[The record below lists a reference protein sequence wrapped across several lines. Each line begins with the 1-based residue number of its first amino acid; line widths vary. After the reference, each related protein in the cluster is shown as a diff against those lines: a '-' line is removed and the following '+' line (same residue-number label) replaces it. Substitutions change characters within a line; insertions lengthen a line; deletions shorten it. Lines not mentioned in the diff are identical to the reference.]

1 LKIKTKDL
9 ALITIYAALYAAL
22 VFAFAPISF
31 GALQFRIAGTLR
43 PGISKKWIL
52 AIGYGLGVIVGNI
65 FTPFPLYYE
74 LLFMPAMS
82 LVAGLAGYLA
92 AKPFKQN
99 HFICGLVI
107 APIIAV
113 SVSWMLSQ
121 PLTLNL
127 PMIIS
132 LPGLLVTEITICLIG
147 ATIFKLI
154 EKRFKWWQT

>member
-1 LKIKTKDL
+1 LHLKIKTKDL

-22 VFAFAPISF
+22 VFAFAPISY
-31 GALQFRIAGTLR
+31 GALQFRIAGVLR

-52 AIGYGLGVIVGNI
+52 AIGYGLGVVVGNI

-82 LVAGLAGYLA
+82 LIAGLAGYLV

-99 HFICGLVI
+99 YFVSGLVI

-113 SVSWMLSQ
+113 SVSWILSQ
-121 PLTLNL
+121 H
-127 PMIIS
+127 
-132 LPGLLVTEITICLIG
+132 
-147 ATIFKLI
+147 
-154 EKRFKWWQT
+154 